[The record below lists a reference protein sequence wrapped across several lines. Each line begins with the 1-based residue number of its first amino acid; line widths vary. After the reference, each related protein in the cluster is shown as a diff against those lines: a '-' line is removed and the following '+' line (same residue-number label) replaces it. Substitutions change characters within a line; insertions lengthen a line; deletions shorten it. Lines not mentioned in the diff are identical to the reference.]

1 MNIKF
6 PMHPVPEGV
15 KPKSSAWH
23 KAVESHGFPLSRHVV
38 HSLNSVSPAKWAELQ
53 AESQLAELQRKAD
66 YARQMRQE
74 QMAREYG
81 YE

>member
-23 KAVESHGFPLSRHVV
+23 KAVEKQGFPLTRRTV
-38 HSLNSVSPAKWAELQ
+38 HSLNSITPKKWAELQ
-53 AESQLAELQRKAD
+53 AEWQLAELQRKAD
-66 YARQMRQE
+66 YARQMRQD